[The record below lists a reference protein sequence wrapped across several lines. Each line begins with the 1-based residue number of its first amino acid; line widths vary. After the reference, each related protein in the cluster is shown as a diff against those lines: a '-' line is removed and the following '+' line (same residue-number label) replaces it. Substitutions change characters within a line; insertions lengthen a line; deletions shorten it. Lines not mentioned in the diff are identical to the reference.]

1 MDIVAQIALNAVI
14 AGAIY
19 ALVALGFNLIYGT
32 AKFFDLGYGAL
43 ATSLTAMTSSGS
55 FWLNDREV

>member
-1 MDIVAQIALNAVI
+1 MEIIVQIALNAVI

-32 AKFFDLGYGAL
+32 TKFFDLGYGAL
-43 ATSLTAMTSSGS
+43 VAAGGYSV
-55 FWLNDREV
+55 F